1 MFLNNFH
8 IKSISPQN
16 TDLIAYVNTKFVYVE
31 NFFKSTI
38 TALYND
44 LLQKQC
50 VLERQLLQQRLTLA
64 SNNLPEFAYIM
75 GGGPGFTAVK
85 HAEIIYLIKCKKV
98 SVEVTKKDTS
108 CYNELTVLYN
118 NKTYY
123 MAPKTHTLQKY
134 GTQIN
139 CNSLF
144 PPAFNLD
151 GNWYGFFPNI
161 QEIKTPQKLKPNT
174 AWTWTYK
181 SLDFL
186 MNSGIYTK
194 DTMKA
199 FQQHIIYPQEVD
211 AVKNNI
217 IRQSMGYE
225 TVSQGLQFKYLID
238 ENSLG
243 KMVEDKLFK
252 LWGWFTTIGTF
263 VSGLMGI
270 LFVVKVTLTLV
281 DTGIN
286 ITFLYKTFGWST
298 KLLGCF
304 FSSITHHLIL
314 RYNKNNYSKNKE
326 FDEDSLEIKTFQCQ
340 KNKINIYPN
349 LQHEMV

>member
-1 MFLNNFH
+1 
-8 IKSISPQN
+8 
-16 TDLIAYVNTKFVYVE
+16 
-31 NFFKSTI
+31 
-38 TALYND
+38 
-44 LLQKQC
+44 
-50 VLERQLLQQRLTLA
+50 
-64 SNNLPEFAYIM
+64 
-75 GGGPGFTAVK
+75 
-85 HAEIIYLIKCKKV
+85 
-98 SVEVTKKDTS
+98 
-108 CYNELTVLYN
+108 
-118 NKTYY
+118 
-123 MAPKTHTLQKY
+123 
-134 GTQIN
+134 
-139 CNSLF
+139 
-144 PPAFNLD
+144 
-151 GNWYGFFPNI
+151 
-161 QEIKTPQKLKPNT
+161 
-174 AWTWTYK
+174 
-181 SLDFL
+181 
-186 MNSGIYTK
+186 
-194 DTMKA
+194 
-199 FQQHIIYPQEVD
+199 
-211 AVKNNI
+211 
-217 IRQSMGYE
+217 MGYE